1 MKILL
6 TAGLALWLC
15 AVGFGTFYL
24 KDYES
29 TPGAETTS
37 HPAIFPFQSRIERDS
52 ELPTLLVFAHPH
64 CPCTRATIRELAK
77 LMTEAQDRLAARV
90 LFIKPADFSD
100 DWVET
105 DLWKDAASIPGVRV
119 ALDDEGLEADLFS
132 AETSGV
138 TLLYDSAG
146 NLLFQGGITRSRGH
160 EGDNDGRRSIV
171 DFVAKDTARRAETFV
186 YGCPLKNPQNCPQG
200 IEPKK

>member
-6 TAGLALWLC
+6 TAGLVLWLC

-29 TPGAETTS
+29 TPGAKTS
-37 HPAIFPFQSRIERDS
+37 SH
-52 ELPTLLVFAHPH
+52 
-64 CPCTRATIRELAK
+64 
-77 LMTEAQDRLAARV
+77 
-90 LFIKPADFSD
+90 PADFSD

-105 DLWKDAASIPGVRV
+105 DLWKDAALIPGVRV